1 MSVNPPMNNLR
12 NLTIGLLTLGL
23 LAAPVAMADPLDDLH
38 VEKDVAA
45 HYQVD
50 YSNVLDGVADAQDI
64 VGEAKA
70 VVEEKAQSRADAS
83 ATATPGLGS
92 GILAGIKEN
101 AQAFMGWIKGLSVKP
116 RPDAA
121 GYVSATHAQ
130 DTIADVK
137 SLDGSIEGDVVGHLE
152 ATNVMDHTLAAP
164 PEPKLGFLGEMRAA
178 FDAFLTWG

>member
-1 MSVNPPMNNLR
+1 MNNLR
-12 NLTIGLLTLGL
+12 NLTIGLLTMGL
-23 LAAPVAMADPLDDLH
+23 LAAPAAMADPLDDLRI
-38 VEKDVAA
+38 EKDVAA

-50 YSNVLDGVADAQDI
+50 YSNVLDAADDAKDL

-70 VVEEKAQSRADAS
+70 VVEEKAKTQADAS
-83 ATATPGLGS
+83 ATATTGAGS
-92 GILAGIKEN
+92 GVLAGIKEN
-101 AQAFMGWIKGLSVKP
+101 AAAFMGWLKGLSFKP

-137 SLDGSIEGDVVGHLE
+137 SLDGSIEGDVIGHLE
-152 ATNVMDHTLAAP
+152 ATSVMEHTIAPP

-178 FDAFLTWG
+178 FDAFLNWG